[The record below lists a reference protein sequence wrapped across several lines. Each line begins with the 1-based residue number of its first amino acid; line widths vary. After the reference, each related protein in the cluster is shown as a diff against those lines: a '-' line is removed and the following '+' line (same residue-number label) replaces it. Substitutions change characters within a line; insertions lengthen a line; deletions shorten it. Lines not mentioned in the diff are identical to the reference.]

1 MTRIVLTQKI
11 EFTAYNMSR
20 EKESFIPTILESNT
34 DSILIRKGVS
44 KLVYDKRSK
53 TLRNNRTGENMYTE
67 TRFF

>member
-1 MTRIVLTQKI
+1 MTRIVTTQKI
-11 EFTAYNMSR
+11 EVTAYNMSR
-20 EKESFIPTILESNT
+20 EKESFIATILENNME
-34 DSILIRKGVS
+34 SILIRKGVS